1 MAKALIGYVGTQDPR
16 ITSRLVTEN
25 RQLRQQ
31 VADLRALV
39 HRLQQEN
46 DALTAAID
54 PALLGV
60 GSSSS
65 EDMQPA

>member
-39 HRLQQEN
+39 LRLQEEN

-54 PALLGV
+54 PALLDV
-60 GSSSS
+60 GSTSS
-65 EDMQPA
+65 EDMQPV

>member
-16 ITSRLVTEN
+16 VTSRLVTEN

-31 VADLRALV
+31 VADLRELV
-39 HRLQQEN
+39 LRLQQEN

-54 PALLGV
+54 PALLEV
-60 GSSSS
+60 SSST

>member
-16 ITSRLVTEN
+16 VTSRLVTEN

-31 VADLRALV
+31 VADLRELV
-39 HRLQQEN
+39 LRLQQEN

-54 PALLGV
+54 PALLEV
-60 GSSSS
+60 SSST
-65 EDMQPA
+65 EDMQPV

>member
-16 ITSRLVTEN
+16 VTSRLVTEN

-39 HRLQQEN
+39 LRLQQEN

-54 PALLGV
+54 PALLEV
-60 GSSSS
+60 ASSS
-65 EDMQPA
+65 EDMQPV

>member
-16 ITSRLVTEN
+16 ITSRLVAEN

-39 HRLQQEN
+39 HRLQEEN

-54 PALLGV
+54 PALLDV
-60 GSSSS
+60 AAAAS

>member
-16 ITSRLVTEN
+16 ITSRIVREN
-25 RQLRQQ
+25 HQLRQQ
-31 VADLRALV
+31 VADLRELV

-54 PALLGV
+54 PALLEV
-60 GSSSS
+60 ATASS

>member
-25 RQLRQQ
+25 RHLRQQ

-39 HRLQQEN
+39 LRLQAEN

-54 PALLGV
+54 PALLQV
-60 GSSSS
+60 DPASS